1 MTRTLTPPTD
11 MELPVP
17 EPASPETCIA
27 TVRTLA
33 IDAVQRANSGHPG
46 APMGLAPIAWRVY
59 ADQMRHA
66 PGDPAWPGRDRFVL
80 SAGHASAL
88 QYALLHLTGYA
99 LSLDDLRAF
108 RQWGSI
114 TPGHPERGLTPGV
127 EVTTGPLGQGL
138 ADAVGLALAEA
149 MLAAE
154 FNRPGHEVVDH
165 RTWVIASDGDL
176 MEGISHEA
184 CSLAGFLGLSK
195 LIVIF
200 DDNDISLDGPTGM
213 STGDDTTMRFGAY
226 HWRVLEILDGND
238 LAEIDSVLAQARES
252 DGRPT
257 LIRYH
262 SHIGFGAPN
271 VQGTSKA
278 HGAPLGP
285 DEARLAKKAYGWP
298 EDAEFLV
305 PDDVAAWAP
314 ALVARGEQQVAAWTA
329 AMEAYAGE
337 FPDEAAELRRRLRGD
352 LPAGWDEGLPTFDQD
367 DSPATRV
374 AGATALNAIA
384 ARVPELVGGAAD
396 LASSTGTTVKGAADV
411 APRSFAGRNLHF
423 GVREF
428 GMAAALNGMAAHGG
442 FRVFGSTFMTFSDY
456 MKNAIRMASLMHLP
470 VIFVFTHDT
479 VALGEDGP
487 THQPIEQLAALR
499 SIPGLVT
506 LRPADARETVGA
518 WRTAVARTD
527 GPTAIVLTRQGVP
540 TLEALE
546 PPVHRG
552 AYIVAPG
559 DDCILIAT
567 GSEVQLALTARELLS
582 AEGVAARVVSMP
594 SWELFAA
601 QDIGY
606 RDEVLPPGI
615 TARVGVEAAS
625 PFGWERWTGTRG
637 RVIGIDRFGESAPG
651 PEVMSRL
658 GITPEAV
665 ARAAMDS
672 LSTDC
677 C

>member
-1 MTRTLTPPTD
+1 
-11 MELPVP
+11 MESPVP

-33 IDAVQRANSGHPG
+33 IDAVQKANSGHPG
-46 APMGLAPIAWRVY
+46 APMGLAPIGWRIY

-66 PGDPAWPGRDRFVL
+66 PGDPSWHGRDRFVL

-88 QYALLHLTGYA
+88 QYALLHLTGYP

-108 RQWGSI
+108 RQWGSV

-154 FNRPGHEVVDH
+154 FNRPDHEVVDH

-184 CSLAGFLGLSK
+184 CSLAGFLRLAK

-213 STGDDTTMRFGAY
+213 STGDDVTMRFDAY
-226 HWRVLEILDGND
+226 GWRVLEVMDGND
-238 LAEIDSVLAQARES
+238 LAEIDAVLAQARES

-257 LIRYH
+257 LVRYH
-262 SHIGFGAPN
+262 SEIGFGAPG

-278 HGAPLGP
+278 HGAPLGA
-285 DEARLAKKAYGWP
+285 DEARLAKAAYGWP

-314 ALVARGEQQVAAWTA
+314 LLVARGEEYVAEWTA
-329 AMEAYAGE
+329 AMDAYAQD
-337 FPDEAAELRRRLRGD
+337 FPDEAVELHRRLRGD
-352 LPAGWDEGLPTFDQD
+352 LPDGWDSDLPTFGQD
-367 DSPATRV
+367 EAPATRV

-411 APRSFAGRNLHF
+411 TPGSFAGRNLHF

-487 THQPIEQLAALR
+487 THQPVEQLSALR
-499 SIPGLVT
+499 AIPGLVT
-506 LRPADARETVGA
+506 LRPADARETVAA

-527 GPTAIVLTRQGVP
+527 GPTALVLTRQSVP
-540 TLEALE
+540 TLEAAA
-546 PPVHRG
+546 PPVDRG
-552 AYIVAPG
+552 AYVVAPG

-567 GSEVQLALTARELLS
+567 GSEVSLALLARELLS
-582 AEGVAARVVSMP
+582 AQGVAARVVSMP
-594 SWELFAA
+594 SWELFGA
-601 QDIGY
+601 QDAAY
-606 RDEVLPPGI
+606 RDEVLPPAI

-637 RVIGIDRFGESAPG
+637 RIVGIDRFGESAPG
-651 PEVMSRL
+651 PEVMARL

-672 LSTDC
+672 LATDC

>member
-1 MTRTLTPPTD
+1 
-11 MELPVP
+11 MESPVP

-33 IDAVQRANSGHPG
+33 IDAVQKANSGHPG
-46 APMGLAPIAWRVY
+46 APMGLAPIAWRIY

-66 PGDPAWPGRDRFVL
+66 PGDSSWHGRDRFVL

-88 QYALLHLTGYA
+88 QYALLHLTGYP

-108 RQWGSI
+108 RQWGSV

-184 CSLAGFLGLSK
+184 CSLAGFLRLAK

-213 STGDDTTMRFGAY
+213 STGDDVTMRFDAY
-226 HWRVLEILDGND
+226 GWRVLEVMDGND
-238 LAEIDSVLAQARES
+238 LAEIDAVLAQARES

-257 LIRYH
+257 LVRYH
-262 SHIGFGAPN
+262 SEIGFGAPG

-278 HGAPLGP
+278 HGAPLGA
-285 DEARLAKKAYGWP
+285 DEARLAKAAYGWP

-314 ALVARGEQQVAAWTA
+314 LLVARGEEYVAEWTA
-329 AMEAYAGE
+329 AMDAYAQD
-337 FPDEAAELRRRLRGD
+337 FPDEAVELHRRLRGD
-352 LPAGWDEGLPTFDQD
+352 LPDGWDSDLPTFGQD
-367 DSPATRV
+367 EAPATRV

-411 APRSFAGRNLHF
+411 TPGSFAGRNLHF

-487 THQPIEQLAALR
+487 THQPVEQLSALR
-499 SIPGLVT
+499 AIPGLVT
-506 LRPADARETVGA
+506 LRPADARETVAA

-527 GPTAIVLTRQGVP
+527 GPTALVLTRQSVP
-540 TLEALE
+540 TLEAAA
-546 PPVHRG
+546 PPVDRG
-552 AYIVAPG
+552 AYVVAPG

-567 GSEVQLALTARELLS
+567 GSEVSLALLARELLS
-582 AEGVAARVVSMP
+582 AQGVAARVVSMP
-594 SWELFAA
+594 SWELFGA
-601 QDIGY
+601 QDATY
-606 RDEVLPPGI
+606 RDEVLPPAI

-637 RVIGIDRFGESAPG
+637 RIVGIDRFGESAPG
-651 PEVMSRL
+651 PEVMARL

-672 LSTDC
+672 LATDC

>member
-1 MTRTLTPPTD
+1 

-33 IDAVQRANSGHPG
+33 IDAVQKANSGHPG
-46 APMGLAPIAWRVY
+46 APMGLAPIAWQIY

-66 PGDPAWPGRDRFVL
+66 PGDPSWHGRDRFVL

-88 QYALLHLTGYA
+88 QYALLHLTGYP

-108 RQWGSI
+108 RQWGSV

-149 MLAAE
+149 MLGAE
-154 FNRPGHEVVDH
+154 FNRPNHEVVDH

-184 CSLAGFLGLSK
+184 CSLAGFLRLAK

-213 STGDDTTMRFGAY
+213 STGDDVTMRFDAY
-226 HWRVLEILDGND
+226 GWRVLEVMDGND
-238 LAEIDSVLAQARES
+238 LAEIDAVLAQARES

-257 LIRYH
+257 LVRYH
-262 SHIGFGAPN
+262 SEIGFGAPG

-278 HGAPLGP
+278 HGAPLGA
-285 DEARLAKKAYGWP
+285 DEARLAKAAYGWP

-314 ALVARGEQQVAAWTA
+314 LLVARGEEYVAEWTA
-329 AMEAYAGE
+329 AMDAYAQD
-337 FPDEAAELRRRLRGD
+337 FPDEAVELHRRLRGD
-352 LPAGWDEGLPTFDQD
+352 LPDGWDSDLPTFGQD
-367 DSPATRV
+367 EAPATRV

-411 APRSFAGRNLHF
+411 TPGSFAGRNLHF

-487 THQPIEQLAALR
+487 THQPVEQLSALR
-499 SIPGLVT
+499 AIPGLVT
-506 LRPADARETVGA
+506 LRPADARETVAA

-527 GPTAIVLTRQGVP
+527 GPTALVLTRQSVP
-540 TLEALE
+540 TLEAAA
-546 PPVHRG
+546 PPVDRG
-552 AYIVAPG
+552 AYVVAPG

-567 GSEVQLALTARELLS
+567 GSEVSLALLARELLS
-582 AEGVAARVVSMP
+582 AQGVAARVVSMP
-594 SWELFAA
+594 SWELFGA
-601 QDIGY
+601 QDAAY
-606 RDEVLPPGI
+606 RDEVLPPAI

-637 RVIGIDRFGESAPG
+637 RIVGIDRFGESAPG
-651 PEVMSRL
+651 PEVMARL

-672 LSTDC
+672 LATDC

>member
-1 MTRTLTPPTD
+1 
-11 MELPVP
+11 MESPVP

-33 IDAVQRANSGHPG
+33 IDAVQKANSGHPG
-46 APMGLAPIAWRVY
+46 APMGLAPIAWRIY

-66 PGDPAWPGRDRFVL
+66 PGDSSWHGRDRFVL

-88 QYALLHLTGYA
+88 QYALLHLTGYP

-108 RQWGSI
+108 RQWGSV

-154 FNRPGHEVVDH
+154 FNRPDHEVVDH

-184 CSLAGFLGLSK
+184 CSLAGFLRLAK

-213 STGDDTTMRFGAY
+213 STGDDVTMRFDAY
-226 HWRVLEILDGND
+226 GWRVLEVMDGND
-238 LAEIDSVLAQARES
+238 LAEIDAVLAQARES

-257 LIRYH
+257 LVRYH
-262 SHIGFGAPN
+262 SEIGFGAPG

-278 HGAPLGP
+278 HGAPLGA
-285 DEARLAKKAYGWP
+285 DEARLAKAAYGWP

-305 PDDVAAWAP
+305 PDDVAAWGPLLA
-314 ALVARGEQQVAAWTA
+314 ARGEEHVAEWTA
-329 AMEAYAGE
+329 AMDAYAQD
-337 FPDEAAELRRRLRGD
+337 FPDEAVELHRRLRGD
-352 LPAGWDEGLPTFDQD
+352 LPDGWDSDLPTFGQD
-367 DSPATRV
+367 EAPATRV

-411 APRSFAGRNLHF
+411 TPGSFAGRNLHF

-487 THQPIEQLAALR
+487 THQPVEQLSALR
-499 SIPGLVT
+499 AIPGLVT
-506 LRPADARETVGA
+506 LRPADARETVAA

-527 GPTAIVLTRQGVP
+527 GPTALVLTRQSVP
-540 TLEALE
+540 TLEAAA
-546 PPVHRG
+546 PPVDRG
-552 AYIVAPG
+552 AYVVAPG

-567 GSEVQLALTARELLS
+567 GSEVSLALLARELLS
-582 AEGVAARVVSMP
+582 AQGVAARVVSMP
-594 SWELFAA
+594 SWELFGA
-601 QDIGY
+601 QDAAY
-606 RDEVLPPGI
+606 RDEVLPPAI

-637 RVIGIDRFGESAPG
+637 RIVGIDRFGESAPG
-651 PEVMSRL
+651 PEVMARL

-672 LSTDC
+672 LATDC